1 VAWVLQLQPT
11 TRGVSPYFFPTY
23 NQSPAL
29 NAVPFGT
36 DNVFLLA
43 WPYVSYSLRRAH
55 VARHARIIV
64 AGYPLHVIVRG
75 IDRGAIFFSESDRP
89 FFLRSLAEVA
99 VAEAVSVHAYVLMTN
114 HVHLLVTPATERG
127 AGRLM
132 KGLGFRYVQYINRTY
147 GRTGTLF
154 EGRFRSSLI
163 EGERYLLA
171 CQRYIELNPVRA
183 GLVPD
188 PGAYPWSSYRANALG
203 APDPL
208 LTPHPLYVVLAET
221 DEARRA
227 AYRNLFAE
235 AITQDV
241 LTEIRT
247 ATNGGFA
254 LGGERFQREVAVMI
268 GRRTWRGRPG
278 RPKGL
283 APEAG
288 QIELPV

>member
-1 VAWVLQLQPT
+1 M
-11 TRGVSPYFFPTY
+11 
-23 NQSPAL
+23 
-29 NAVPFGT
+29 
-36 DNVFLLA
+36 
-43 WPYVSYSLRRAH
+43 
-55 VARHARIIV
+55 ARHARIIV

-75 IDRGAIFFSESDRP
+75 IDRGAIFFSESDQQS
-89 FFLRSLAEVA
+89 FLGSLGEVA

-127 AGRLM
+127 VGRFM
-132 KGLGFRYVQYINRTY
+132 KGLGFRYVQHVNRTY

-163 EGERYLLA
+163 EGDRYLLA

-183 GLVPD
+183 GLVAD

-203 APDPL
+203 VPDPL
-208 LTPHPLYVVLAET
+208 LMPHPLYDGLAET

-227 AYRNLFAE
+227 AYLDLFAE
-235 AITQDV
+235 AIAQDV

-254 LGGERFQREVAVMI
+254 LGGERFQREIAVML

-278 RPKGL
+278 RPKRP

>member
-1 VAWVLQLQPT
+1 
-11 TRGVSPYFFPTY
+11 
-23 NQSPAL
+23 
-29 NAVPFGT
+29 
-36 DNVFLLA
+36 
-43 WPYVSYSLRRAH
+43 
-55 VARHARIIV
+55 VARHARTIV
-64 AGYPLHVIVRG
+64 AGYPLHVIVPG
-75 IDRGAIFFSESDRP
+75 IDRGAIFFSESERP
-89 FFLRSLAEVA
+89 FFLRSLGEVA

-132 KGLGFRYVQYINRTY
+132 KGLGFRYVQHINRTY

-171 CQRYIELNPVRA
+171 CQRYIKLNPVRA

-208 LTPHPLYVVLAET
+208 LTPHPLHVVLAET

-254 LGGERFQREVAVMI
+254 LGGERFQREVAVRI

-278 RPKGL
+278 RPKKP

-288 QIELPV
+288 QIEVPV